1 MLLGVSESPEFEETI
16 TTFAAGDT
24 LVLYTDGVIEQR
36 GEGGNA
42 MSEQHLGML
51 VRNRRGV
58 IDAEAIA
65 QLIEDTVHLVAPE
78 DIRDDVAILVAC
90 ATT

>member
-1 MLLGVSESPEFEETI
+1 
-16 TTFAAGDT
+16 
-24 LVLYTDGVIEQR
+24 
-36 GEGGNA
+36 
-42 MSEQHLGML
+42 ML
-51 VRNRRGV
+51 VRNRRGI

-90 ATT
+90 ATTR